1 LAITLR
7 QTLAP
12 SETWVCLPH
21 WVRIYKTL
29 RITPAM
35 AANLPD
41 RVWDWADI
49 VAMMDEGAPK
59 PGRPKTYKKCKAEM

>member
-1 LAITLR
+1 
-7 QTLAP
+7 
-12 SETWVCLPH
+12 
-21 WVRIYKTL
+21 L
-29 RITPAM
+29 RITPAV

-59 PGRPKTYKKCKAEM
+59 PGRPKTYKKRKAEM